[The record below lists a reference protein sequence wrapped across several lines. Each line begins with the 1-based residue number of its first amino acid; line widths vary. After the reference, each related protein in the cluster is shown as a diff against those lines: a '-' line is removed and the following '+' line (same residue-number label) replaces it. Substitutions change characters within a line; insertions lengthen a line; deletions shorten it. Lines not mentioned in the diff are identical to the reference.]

1 MTDPIVSAP
10 PKHTPGPS
18 VGEWEYDDGTGQVDV
33 ADGTICVGITWR
45 PNGHLIAAAP
55 DLLAALKEI
64 QEKAFDYAHGKPA
77 YPTPVVNARW
87 LLKVT
92 NEAIAKA
99 EGR

>member
-1 MTDPIVSAP
+1 MTDVSAP
-10 PKHTPGPS
+10 PTHTPGPS

-55 DLLAALKEI
+55 DLLAALKFCRNVIDANLAMELSEKI
-64 QEKAFDYAHGKPA
+64 GIEKADA
-77 YPTPVVNARW
+77 
-87 LLKVT
+87 
-92 NEAIAKA
+92 AIAKA